1 MNNCIREIVTKAI
14 VGKGKKLIRIKNC
27 VTTENAP
34 YSILGCWIINHNFN
48 ATLDDDFVCINGSYE
63 INIWYSYDNNK
74 VTELS
79 KEEFKY
85 NEIIKTRQIINDID
99 RDSRDVIVRTLQQ
112 PTCVN
117 ACINENGVEIEV
129 VLELLAEVIGE
140 ATMIVTVY
148 PKEEIHEEYDDD
160 FENEINENFIFEKQE
175 DSALE

>member
-1 MNNCIREIVTKAI
+1 MHNLSALKIPCAVWAWSSFPA
-14 VGKGKKLIRIKNC
+14 GKYMIGKSPSAAQPLSESSLFC
-27 VTTENAP
+27 LPGQNAYTRSP
-34 YSILGCWIINHNFN
+34 VPVHSAVSVHP
-48 ATLDDDFVCINGSYE
+48 AKHKDPHHQS
-63 INIWYSYDNNK
+63 S
-74 VTELS
+74 
-79 KEEFKY
+79 
-85 NEIIKTRQIINDID
+85 NEIIKTRQIIKDID